1 MLRGLTEPSM
11 DVLFAYVLIATVTV
25 VLFGCIYAAWALVSD
40 LAAGWS
46 EVVRRGR
53 FPRQFGIGVLF
64 SITTVVAITCFLLQG
79 VPIEGVAQAVVMFSI
94 SLAWAAAIVFALQ
107 CMIGEWRRPRSA
119 DAEHHLPGSDPPA
132 LFEEDVTRSPANDDP
147 PVELS
152 CWLSAQ
158 SGAADDGEPARPAST
173 AAMRSHFR
181 VHLSEG
187 PKGVKFG
194 RV

>member
-1 MLRGLTEPSM
+1 M
-11 DVLFAYVLIATVTV
+11 DVLIAYVLIAAVMV
-25 VLFGCIYAAWALVSD
+25 ILFGCFYAAWALLSD
-40 LAAGWS
+40 LAAGWL

-53 FPRQFGIGVLF
+53 FPRRFGIGLLF
-64 SITTVVAITCFLLQG
+64 SITTVVAISCFLLEG
-79 VPIEGVAQAVVMFSI
+79 VAIEGVAQAVVMFSI
-94 SLAWAAAIVFALQ
+94 SLAWAAAIVFAVQ
-107 CMIGEWRRPRSA
+107 CMVGEWPRSEDA
-119 DAEHHLPGSDPPA
+119 DRQASNSEPPA
-132 LFEEDVTRSPANDDP
+132 LFEEDVTQPPANDDP

-152 CWLSAQ
+152 RWLSAQ
-158 SGAADDGEPARPAST
+158 SSIAGDDNLARPVST

>member
-1 MLRGLTEPSM
+1 M
-11 DVLFAYVLIATVTV
+11 DALFTYVLIAAVMV
-25 VLFGCIYAAWALVSD
+25 VVFGCFYAAWALFSD

-53 FPRQFGIGVLF
+53 FPRQFGIGALF
-64 SITTVVAITCFLLQG
+64 SITTVVAIACFLLEG
-79 VPIEGVAQAVVMFSI
+79 VQIEGAGQAVVMFII
-94 SLAWAAAIVFALQ
+94 SLAWAAAIVYALQ
-107 CMIGEWRRPRSA
+107 CMVGEWRRPRSA
-119 DAEHHLPGSDPPA
+119 DAEHHVLNSDPPA
-132 LFEEDVTRSPANDDP
+132 RFEEDVTQPPVNDDP

-152 CWLSAQ
+152 RWLSAQ
-158 SGAADDGEPARPAST
+158 AGVAGDDDLARPAST

-181 VHLSEG
+181 VRLTGG